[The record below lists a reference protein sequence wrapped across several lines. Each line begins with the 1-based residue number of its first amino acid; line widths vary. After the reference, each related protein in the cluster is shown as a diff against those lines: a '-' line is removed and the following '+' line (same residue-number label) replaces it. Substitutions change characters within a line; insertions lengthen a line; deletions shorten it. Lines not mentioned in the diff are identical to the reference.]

1 MNGASAIPSEMML
14 DSVIIFKLL
23 VVMWLVTVGLGSK
36 RSVNGRKEDKEA
48 LLDQVTHRNGLNNR
62 KRQMSPLDRLY
73 SEVTAHSRSLDEP
86 HIMFWR
92 PQKVGSSTIESI
104 LISYAYRHYI
114 LPRMRLEKV
123 KSANLLCSMIALC
136 GLAKADS
143 TRSYSTHRDE
153 LKHIIYMMLS
163 TASISDK
170 RNMNIER
177 SEAILKMF
185 KAEDTIVPYQYKLS
199 SNHQICNL
207 PYHIVNNEIHC
218 AFSSNLTET
227 IHTNK
232 KPKDFHI
239 KQVFAV
245 REPLSRAI
253 SVYYYWGECY
263 KVGKLLDD
271 RGAKAK
277 GRFKQMGSF
286 NTTEPIQGPHLLYH
300 GQETTVPPIDIANAY
315 ASNLPY
321 VAGFPGPSY
330 TWSTFSDSYED
341 AVEQIY
347 KDDIMTIVIERI
359 DESLVVLAH
368 YFGWSLADVTQTISK
383 KTSSPHPKYGSWPSE
398 AVKLMRQAL
407 VDKGEFAVYDAS
419 NKKLDGRIKNLRT
432 AGFDVEG
439 EVALLKRL
447 KQEVAVTCG
456 NLTYL
461 EHYRE
466 VLRRD
471 NLKQR
476 GVVNKLR
483 EVDDVYFQKGHVF
496 TYGTEIMYS
505 FDICNSCE
513 AHAILYSIKN
523 TQGYMKSST
532 ENTMNHAINRKTNLL
547 ALAAVEDVATLPQF
561 AKCM

>member
-1 MNGASAIPSEMML
+1 M
-14 DSVIIFKLL
+14 IFQLL
-23 VVMWLVTVGLGSK
+23 VVAWLVAAGLGSK
-36 RSVNGRKEDKEA
+36 TSVRGRKEDGEA
-48 LLDQVTHRNGLNNR
+48 QLDQTMRR
-62 KRQMSPLDRLY
+62 K
-73 SEVTAHSRSLDEP
+73 SRSNNERGRKNQAPNRQYPEIAAHPRSLLEP
-86 HIMFWR
+86 YIMFWR

-104 LISYAYRHYI
+104 LVSYAYRHYI
-114 LPRMRLEKV
+114 LPRVRSAGV
-123 KSANLLCSMIALC
+123 KSSNILCSMIALC
-136 GLAKADS
+136 ALAKADS
-143 TRSYSTHRDE
+143 IKSYSTHRNE
-153 LKHIIYMMLS
+153 LKDVIYMMMS
-163 TASISDK
+163 TGSISDK
-170 RNMNIER
+170 RIKNIER
-177 SEAILKMF
+177 NEAILKMF
-185 KAEDTIVPYQYKLS
+185 KAEDTIVPYQYKIS
-199 SNHQICNL
+199 SNHQVCNL

-232 KPKDFHI
+232 KSKDFNI

-271 RGAKAK
+271 RTAKTR
-277 GRFKQMGSF
+277 GIGIQMGSF
-286 NTTEPIQGPHLLYH
+286 NSTKPIQGPHFLYH
-300 GQETTVPPIDIANAY
+300 GQETTVPPVDIANSY

-321 VAGFPGPSY
+321 VAGMPGPCY
-330 TWSTFSDSYED
+330 TWSTFSNSYKD

-347 KDDIMTIVIERI
+347 KDDIMTIVIERM

-368 YFGWSLADVTQTISK
+368 YFGWSLAEVIQTISK

-398 AVKLMRQAL
+398 AVSLMRQSL

-419 NKKLDGRIKNLRT
+419 NKKLDGRIKSLKS

-461 EHYRE
+461 EHYRK
-466 VLRRD
+466 VLKRD
-471 NLKQR
+471 DLKQR
-476 GVVNKLR
+476 GIVNKLR
-483 EVDDVYFQKGHVF
+483 EVDDVYFEKGHVF
-496 TYGTEIMYS
+496 TYGNEIMYS

-513 AHAILYSIKN
+513 AHAILYSIN
-523 TQGYMKSST
+523 NIQGYMKP
-532 ENTMNHAINRKTNLL
+532 NTKNAMNHATDRKTNLL
-547 ALAAVEDVATLPQF
+547 ALAAADKDVTKLPQF
-561 AKCM
+561 TKCM